1 MEQGLQTPWH
11 SNLQNSLN
19 NESMQLKEGKR
30 LMTKTYNSCLTMWYP
45 ILLAIKGVEGF
56 CKK

>member
-1 MEQGLQTPWH
+1 MLKEVEQGLQTPWH

-30 LMTKTYNSCLTMWYP
+30 LMTKTYNSCLTM
-45 ILLAIKGVEGF
+45 
-56 CKK
+56 